1 MLVWPVIIFIS
12 IYLISLIL
20 LYFYQEKLLFV
31 SDVLTKDYKFK
42 FEAFYHEKNL
52 ETEDHKILSGLLFKA
67 DKSNGVVFFL
77 HGNAGSNNSWG
88 FIHSIYTAL
97 NYDLYLL
104 DYRGYGKSEG
114 KIESEKQLYSDV
126 QQAYNMIAKE
136 YGEEKII
143 IIGQSLGTGPATML
157 AARNNPKTLILL
169 TPYFSMSH
177 LVRQKFRIVPD
188 FLLKYKFRT
197 DDFIEHVKAPIAI
210 FHGNKDLL
218 INHSAS
224 LKLIKLCK
232 PDDQIFIIENLGHN
246 GIHDNQL
253 YHEKIKEV
261 LK

>member
-1 MLVWPVIIFIS
+1 
-12 IYLISLIL
+12 
-20 LYFYQEKLLFV
+20 
-31 SDVLTKDYKFK
+31 
-42 FEAFYHEKNL
+42 
-52 ETEDHKILSGLLFKA
+52 
-67 DKSNGVVFFL
+67 
-77 HGNAGSNNSWG
+77 
-88 FIHSIYTAL
+88 
-97 NYDLYLL
+97 
-104 DYRGYGKSEG
+104 
-114 KIESEKQLYSDV
+114 
-126 QQAYNMIAKE
+126 
-136 YGEEKII
+136 
-143 IIGQSLGTGPATML
+143 
-157 AARNNPKTLILL
+157 
-169 TPYFSMSH
+169 MSH

-197 DDFIEHVKAPIAI
+197 NDFIEHVKAPIAI